1 MSGAHAT
8 GQARTTAAGGSP
20 SSPAPAF
27 PEWDAVLFDLDDT
40 LLDLRAAQ
48 HAAFGATVRRQWAGA
63 ADVDPARMAAATE
76 AFASDAAGHYERYVA
91 GELTFEQ
98 QRLARA
104 ADALRAL
111 GAPEE
116 SATPLE
122 ALWTADYEDVVRGH
136 WALFPATAEVLA
148 QVRSSGRGVGIVT
161 NNVEAYQRAKA
172 DALGLDWV
180 DVLIGSDTAGAPKPD
195 PEPFLAGCARLGA
208 EPGRTLMVGDSL
220 THDVAGARA
229 AGLVPVWMSPAAPAR
244 GAAEDPVWDPERGCW
259 RLRAIGGL
267 RAWLRR

>member
-1 MSGAHAT
+1 MI
-8 GQARTTAAGGSP
+8 RTPGTP
-20 SSPAPAF
+20 SAPVV
-27 PEWDAVLFDLDDT
+27 DGVLFDLDDT
-40 LLDLRAAQ
+40 LLDLRGAQ
-48 HAAFGATVRRQWAGA
+48 LPAFAETVRAQWPDAPPAEAGVFVRA
-63 ADVDPARMAAATE
+63 ADHFAADR
-76 AFASDAAGHYERYVA
+76 SGHYQRYIA
-91 GELTFEQ
+91 GELDFAG

-104 ADALRAL
+104 RDALAVL
-111 GAPEE
+111 GAPGAVAE
-116 SATPLE
+116 PDP
-122 ALWTADYEDVVRGH
+122 ALWRDEYEVRVRAH
-136 WALFPATAEVLA
+136 WALFDDVVPTLATL
-148 QVRSSGRGVGIVT
+148 RSAGVALGIVT

-172 DALGLDWV
+172 DALGLEWV

-195 PEPFLAGCARLGA
+195 PAPFLAGCARLGA